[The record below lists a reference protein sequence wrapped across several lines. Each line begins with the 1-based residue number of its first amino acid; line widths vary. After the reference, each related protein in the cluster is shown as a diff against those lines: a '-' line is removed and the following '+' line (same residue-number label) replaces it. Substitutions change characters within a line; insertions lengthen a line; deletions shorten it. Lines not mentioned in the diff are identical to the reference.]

1 MNKFAYAFCGLM
13 IFAAAAFADD
23 IGSDVGPRPAVS
35 QECDRQM
42 AEIRREINSKNYQ
55 TDDNVGYPLISINTD
70 SPLDMNWS
78 AALELA
84 DPAMRP
90 EGIVLPFLQD
100 YPIENLEIKLRVL
113 NVKF

>member
-1 MNKFAYAFCGLM
+1 MNRFAYAFCGFVF
-13 IFAAAAFADD
+13 FAAAAFADD
-23 IGSDVGPRPAVS
+23 SSSDVGAHPTIS
-35 QECDRQM
+35 QEYDRQM
-42 AEIRREINSKNYQ
+42 VEIHREINSHDYP
-55 TDDNVGYPLISINTD
+55 TDDDGGYPLISINTD

-84 DPAMRP
+84 EPAMRP
-90 EGIVLPFLQD
+90 AGIVLPFLQD